1 MLPFLTLGP
10 LAIPSK
16 PFVFIVGFFAA
27 LWLVDYVVDQIDA
40 DPEWTR
46 SLAFNSVILGMI
58 GGRLVFA
65 ATHWEASLANP
76 TSIIW
81 PITFGYSLW
90 GAVVSGLLVI
100 IYNCRKQRVTVLKL
114 LDAFVEPILIL
125 LAAWV
130 IGDFLGGP
138 GYGAPS
144 SLGWLPIHPVQIY
157 EFIVIVITFVIV
169 RRWRQFKQFDGWR
182 LLVCSALLAFG
193 FLITLN
199 FRGGSA
205 TVGNGWQINQNTAF
219 LVLASTLSALIWW
232 SPNGSKESLTS
243 A

>member
-16 PFVFIVGFFAA
+16 PFVFIIGFFAA
-27 LWLVDYVVDQIDA
+27 LWLVDTIIDQIDA

-46 SLAFNSVILGMI
+46 STAFNAIILGMI

-65 ATHWEASLANP
+65 AIHWEASLASP
-76 TSIIW
+76 SSVIW

-90 GAVVSGLLVI
+90 GAVVSGVLVLA
-100 IYNCRKQRVTVLKL
+100 YNCRNQGIPILKM
-114 LDAFVEPILIL
+114 LDALIEPILIL

-130 IGDFLGGP
+130 IGDYLGGP

-144 SLGWLPIHPVQIY
+144 TMNWFPIHPVHLY
-157 EFIVIVITFVIV
+157 EVVVILITFFMV
-169 RRWRQFKQFDGWR
+169 RRMRPSKQFDGWV
-182 LLVCSALLAFG
+182 LFVSCLLLAFG

-199 FRGGSA
+199 FRGGSV
-205 TVGNGWQINQNTAF
+205 TIGNGWQINQIAAF
-219 LVLASTLSALIWW
+219 FALIITLLALVWW
-232 SPNGSKESLTS
+232 SPNSSKESLTS
-243 A
+243 S